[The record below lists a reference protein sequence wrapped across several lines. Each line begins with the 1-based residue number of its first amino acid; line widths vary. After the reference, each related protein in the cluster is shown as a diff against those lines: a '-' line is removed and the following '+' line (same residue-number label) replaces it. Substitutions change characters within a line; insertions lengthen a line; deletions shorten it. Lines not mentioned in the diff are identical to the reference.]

1 MFESRVKLLSDYAA
15 SYSEQQKHQ
24 NDGSPFWQ
32 GLMALFTGTRR
43 DLLISGPAEEL
54 PETEAE
60 LENAGFA
67 PFCEIDGRK
76 IYFRKKADNI
86 EVSIWQNRAPWD
98 LSEWGSGKEFVVRFI
113 AECYFMVTRDD
124 FKIDD
129 EENKV
134 LKALIGYIQPTQ
146 NEIIQAR
153 NTVYWSLVEKV
164 LEDNLVTDEESDT
177 LYKIREALEIEES
190 DAKTIHGQALLERF
204 NLAKEAAKENN
215 QLNLEQ
221 FEKIKRMAD
230 RLGID
235 PEDFD

>member
-15 SYSEQQKHQ
+15 SYSEQQKHRTD
-24 NDGSPFWQ
+24 NSPFWQ
-32 GLMALFTGTRR
+32 ALVTLFTGTRR
-43 DLLISGPAEEL
+43 DLYISGPVDEL

-86 EVSIWQNRAPWD
+86 EVSIWQDREPWD

-129 EENKV
+129 EENQV
-134 LKALIGYIQPTQ
+134 LQALIGYIQPTQ

-153 NTVYWSLVEKV
+153 NTVYWSLVENV
-164 LEDNLVTDEESDT
+164 LEDDLVTDEESET
-177 LYKIREALEIEES
+177 LYRIREALKINET
-190 DAKTIHGQALLERF
+190 DARQIHEQSLLDKF
-204 NLAKEAAKENN
+204 KQAKETARENN
-215 QLNLEQ
+215 QLDLEKL
-221 FEKIKRMAD
+221 EKIKKMAD

-235 PEDFD
+235 PEDFE